1 MPQLEGDPST
11 IAPSLA
17 LANVPIADMA
27 DAYATLR
34 AARDLFAASEN
45 LFSPVAIE
53 VMDGASTAVS
63 DQIEAIV
70 SELKTRPPVSEID
83 NVQRSGVLLE
93 EAAYTGDFEAAVMVA
108 AQAMKRRVRT

>member
-11 IAPSLA
+11 AAPVFA
-17 LANVPIADMA
+17 LANVSIEDMA

-34 AARDLFAASEN
+34 AARDLFYASEN
-45 LFSPVAIE
+45 LFSPVAIQ
-53 VMDGASTAVS
+53 VMDAASTAVT
-63 DQIEAIV
+63 DRIEAIV
-70 SELKTRPPVSEID
+70 AELKARPPVSEID

-108 AQAMKRRVRT
+108 AQAMKRRIRT

>member
-11 IAPSLA
+11 IALPFA
-17 LANVPIADMA
+17 LADVPIADMA

-34 AARDLFAASEN
+34 AARDLFYASEN
-45 LFSPVAIE
+45 LFSPMAVQM
-53 VMDGASTAVS
+53 MDAASMAVS
-63 DQIEAIV
+63 SRIEAIV
-70 SELKTRPPVSEID
+70 AELRARPPVSEID

-108 AQAMKRRVRT
+108 AQAMKRRVRA